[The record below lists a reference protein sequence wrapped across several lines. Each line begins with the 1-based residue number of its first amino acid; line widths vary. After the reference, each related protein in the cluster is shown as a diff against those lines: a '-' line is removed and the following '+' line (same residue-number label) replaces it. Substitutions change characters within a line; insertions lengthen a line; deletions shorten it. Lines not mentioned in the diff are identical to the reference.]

1 MTAGVEHAIAVD
13 GLRLRAVERGP
24 RRGMP
29 VVILHGFT
37 GSSQAMSGVARAL
50 PSRWSICVDL
60 VGHGR
65 SDAPHEVGRYSMRR
79 CVRQVV
85 GAMDALGVSRSHL
98 LGYSMG
104 GRVALQVC
112 VTHPRRVASALVVGT
127 GAGLADPEQR
137 RARVRDDEA
146 LAAAILRD
154 GVPAFVDRWMALP
167 LFASQRRLGPGAL
180 AEARAQRLRNR
191 AHGLANSLRGMGAGA
206 QEPLHQR
213 LASLTLPVCLAVGD
227 EDAKFRAIG
236 ADLANRMPRGRLAI
250 IEKAGHAAHLE
261 NPDAFGDLVES
272 FLREVEAGVPH
283 HATQEDTPT

>member
-1 MTAGVEHAIAVD
+1 VTASVEHAIAVD

-37 GSSQAMSGVARAL
+37 GSSQTMSGVARAL
-50 PSRWSICVDL
+50 ESRWTICVDL

-65 SDAPHEVGRYSMRR
+65 SDAPLEVAPYGMRR

-85 GAMDALGVSRSHL
+85 GAMDALGASHSHL

-104 GRVALQVC
+104 GRVALELC
-112 VTHPRRVASALVVGT
+112 ATHPRRVASALVVGT
-127 GAGLADPEQR
+127 STGIADPEQR

-146 LAAAILRD
+146 LADAILRD

-167 LFASQRRLGPGAL
+167 LFASQRRLGPAAL
-180 AEARAQRLRNR
+180 AEAREQRLCNR
-191 AHGLANSLRGMGAGA
+191 AHALANSLRGMGAGA
-206 QEPLHQR
+206 QEPLQAR
-213 LASLTLPVCLAVGD
+213 LASLTVPVCLAVGD

-236 ADLANRMPRGRLAI
+236 ADLARRIPRGRLAI

-272 FLREVEAGVPH
+272 FLREVEAQLPR
-283 HATQEDTPT
+283 HATQEDTLT

>member
-1 MTAGVEHAIAVD
+1 VTASAEHTIAVD
-13 GLRLRAVERGP
+13 GLRLRVVERGP

-65 SDAPHEVGRYSMRR
+65 SDAPHEVGPYRMRR
-79 CVRQVV
+79 CVRQVL

-104 GRVALQVC
+104 GRVALHVC
-112 VTHPRRVASALVVGT
+112 VTHPRRVASALAVGT
-127 GAGLADPEQR
+127 GAGIADPEQR

-146 LAAAILRD
+146 LADAILRD

-167 LFASQRRLGPGAL
+167 LFASQQRLGPGA
-180 AEARAQRLRNR
+180 

-213 LASLTLPVCLAVGD
+213 LASLTVPVCLAVGD

-250 IEKAGHAAHLE
+250 IEKAGHAVHLE

-272 FLREVEAGVPH
+272 FLREVEADLPRHV
-283 HATQEDTPT
+283 TREDTPT